1 LVTVCVGET
10 APIGLEASLLLP
22 IVPAS
27 SELVDCWNT
36 ACKEQNRDLHMS
48 SIAVH
53 IERNVDVALSKDVC
67 TVDISMVRELLRSF
81 LQKSEPKT

>member
-1 LVTVCVGET
+1 
-10 APIGLEASLLLP
+10 
-22 IVPAS
+22 
-27 SELVDCWNT
+27 
-36 ACKEQNRDLHMS
+36 MS